1 MSAKPYNVVASMVA
15 LIDLYWDEPA
25 AFAEDMLD
33 FDPDVWQLA
42 VMSDVASSRFV
53 TVRSGQGV
61 GKTALEAALVIWFL
75 CCRPNPRVVCTAPTR
90 QQLHDVLW
98 SEVAKWLERSMV
110 KNLLKWTK
118 TKIYMIGQEKRWFA
132 TARTATKPENMQGF
146 HEDHM
151 LFIVDEASGVK
162 DDIMEAIFG
171 TLSGEDNKMLMC
183 GNPTRTSGFF
193 YDSHHKDRGDYKAHR
208 VSSRDS
214 KRTNK
219 KNIEML
225 ERKYGKDSDVVR
237 VRVDGEF
244 PRSEPDT
251 FIPLELAEAAAMR
264 AVYQEIDGD
273 EADDDAT
280 PEFRTVIPETAE
292 LEIGVDVARFG
303 DDETVIVPR
312 IGELVPYIRH
322 YSKNDTMVTAG
333 WVIITAKECM
343 QQYGR
348 PQCTVKVDDDGVGG
362 GVTDRIREV
371 IREEGL
377 NITVEDC
384 HNGGKA
390 LDPEHY
396 ENWGTEAWAIVR
408 DMLQAGDIQIP
419 NDEDLIGQLST
430 RKYSVTSKGKII
442 LESKKE
448 MKKRGLRSPD
458 RADAL
463 ILAFAKTGSTID
475 PAAASLLGGGR
486 IYG

>member
-1 MSAKPYNVVASMVA
+1 MSAKPYNVISSMAA

-33 FDPDVWQLA
+33 FDADEWQLA
-42 VMSDVASSRFV
+42 VMYDVAHSRFV

-75 CCRPNPRVVCTAPTR
+75 CCRPNSRVVCTAPTR

-98 SEVAKWLERSMV
+98 SEVAKWLERSKV

-171 TLSGEDNKMLMC
+171 TLTGDDNKMLMC

-193 YDSHHKDRGDYKAHR
+193 YDSHHKDRGTYKAHR

-225 ERKYGKDSDVVR
+225 ENKYGKDSDVVR
-237 VRVDGEF
+237 VRADGEF

-251 FIPLELAEAAAMR
+251 FIPLELAETAAAR
-264 AVYQEIDGD
+264 EVYVRILD
-273 EADDDAT
+273 EDT
-280 PEFRTVIPETAE
+280 GTWESNIPDTAE

-303 DDETVIVPR
+303 DDETTIVPR
-312 IGELVPYIRH
+312 IGAMVPYIRH

-333 WVIITAKECM
+333 WVLITAKECM
-343 QQYGR
+343 EQFGR
-348 PQCTVKVDDDGVGG
+348 PRCTVKIDDDGVGG

-371 IREEGL
+371 VREEGL
-377 NITVEDC
+377 NITVVDC

-390 LDPEHY
+390 FDPEHY
-396 ENWGTEAWAIVR
+396 ENWGTEAWANVR
-408 DMLQAGDIQIP
+408 DLLQAEDIQIP

-463 ILAFAKTGSTID
+463 ILAFAKTGAVMD
-475 PAAASLLGGGR
+475 QAAASLLGGGR
-486 IYG
+486 VYG